1 MSEAELQT
9 ILAENEK
16 LSAEVELTKNII
28 KVSEACADLQKYMDE
43 TNDPLIASKAA
54 EDMTNPWTE
63 KTKNAGCN
71 LL

>member
-1 MSEAELQT
+1 MRYCDATNSLWGLQGWDGT
-9 ILAENEK
+9 PVN
-16 LSAEVELTKNII
+16 SFTPF
-28 KVSEACADLQKYMDE
+28 ADHRRSLQKYMDE